1 LILLTSLVSQI
12 SSFDKVLEKA
22 KIDGIDS
29 HDLEIFVEKKVRHLH
44 VKIDLKPAITGLISL
59 DKFATQLSK
68 NSPESLESA
77 LQKSLRKR
85 VNRIVDRLSRISGK
99 EYLAVREKRSI
110 EFLGDL
116 IFDIFGNPGPSDWKK
131 VNSNILALEGALK
144 RIDNNA
150 GILHS
155 DIDSDR
161 HIIEQ
166 HNQELKSISQLVNR
180 NQNDV
185 IAMTK
190 EFHGLKTFFEI
201 STLADTLDSLTN
213 ALVEIRNQ
221 GLRGYCSDR
230 AVDKQ
235 FLIDNLQN
243 IEANKAGISPVYGS
257 WEWRNYYRYEMCSL
271 ALVNEV
277 LWVTVRIPL
286 VKKSERLTRVIPS
299 HSMKSVLNR
308 AEMYGIKMVLF
319 KEKDN
324 DKFHIMTQAAFDLC
338 NVYGNTRTCVVRD
351 VRILAQSS
359 VFAIEFLVDRFML
372 VSNKLASIQVTE
384 KCPGKVRD
392 ITVKLDSVIS
402 TPANCSYQMSNGFL
416 IEERVADVDVME
428 EVGIILIDKLE
439 INEIVNYHENVSHLM
454 IEAITNRS
462 NSHLFEKN
470 RIEINEA
477 LEKVNTKHESS
488 WQFFNTEKWIFV
500 GITIFVLIVMALSK
514 IKLLLSTRKLRNA
527 TKGDIA
533 ELRLNLRSTRDE
545 FRQESMSLHE
555 LNKKY
560 EEVDDQIT
568 ANSNELKKADF
579 SSPIHRSQFL

>member
-1 LILLTSLVSQI
+1 MEGSKWWSTLPIALILLSNVVILAN
-12 SSFDKVLEKA
+12 SFDKVLDKA

-44 VKIDLKPAITGLISL
+44 VKIDLKPAISGLISL
-59 DKFATQLSK
+59 DKYAKQLSK
-68 NSPESLESA
+68 NEPESLEAA
-77 LQKSLRKR
+77 LQKSLQKR
-85 VNRIVDRLSRISGK
+85 VSRIVDRLSRITGK
-99 EYLAVREKRSI
+99 EYLAVSEKRSI
-110 EFLGDL
+110 EFIGDL
-116 IFDIFGNPGPSDWKK
+116 ISDIFGNPGPSDWKK

-144 RIDNNA
+144 RIDSNA

-166 HNQELKSISQLVNR
+166 HNQELKSISQMVNQ

-190 EFHGLKTFFEI
+190 EFYGLKTFFEI
-201 STLADTLDSLTN
+201 STLADSLDSLTN
-213 ALVEIRNQ
+213 ALVEIKNQ

-243 IEANKAGISPVYGS
+243 IEANKAGISPIYGS
-257 WEWRNYYRYEMCSL
+257 WEWRNYYRFEMCSL
-271 ALVNEV
+271 ALVKEA

-286 VKKSERLTRVIPS
+286 VKKSERLTRVIPN
-299 HSMKSVLNR
+299 HSMKYVLNR
-308 AEMYGIKMVLF
+308 AEMYGVRMLLF

-338 NVYGNTRTCVVRD
+338 NVYGSTRTCGVRD
-351 VRILAQSS
+351 VRIMSQSS
-359 VFAIEFLVDRFML
+359 VIAIEFLVDRFML

-384 KCPGKVRD
+384 KCPNKVSE
-392 ITVKLDSVIS
+392 ITVRLDSVIT

-416 IEERVADVDVME
+416 IEERVADVEVME
-428 EVGIILIDKLE
+428 EVGIISINKLE
-439 INEIVNYHENVSHLM
+439 INEIVNYHENVSHVM
-454 IEAITNRS
+454 IEAITNRT
-462 NSHLFEKN
+462 NSHIFEKN
-470 RIEINEA
+470 RQEINEA

-488 WQFFNTEKWIFV
+488 WQSFKLEKWIFV
-500 GITIFVLIVMALSK
+500 GITSSVLILMTLCK
-514 IKLLLSTRKLRNA
+514 IKMLLSARRLRNI

-533 ELRLNLRSTRDE
+533 ELRLNLRSTRD
-545 FRQESMSLHE
+545 
-555 LNKKY
+555 
-560 EEVDDQIT
+560 
-568 ANSNELKKADF
+568 
-579 SSPIHRSQFL
+579 

>member
-1 LILLTSLVSQI
+1 
-12 SSFDKVLEKA
+12 
-22 KIDGIDS
+22 
-29 HDLEIFVEKKVRHLH
+29 
-44 VKIDLKPAITGLISL
+44 
-59 DKFATQLSK
+59 
-68 NSPESLESA
+68 
-77 LQKSLRKR
+77 
-85 VNRIVDRLSRISGK
+85 
-99 EYLAVREKRSI
+99 
-110 EFLGDL
+110 
-116 IFDIFGNPGPSDWKK
+116 
-131 VNSNILALEGALK
+131 
-144 RIDNNA
+144 
-150 GILHS
+150 
-155 DIDSDR
+155 
-161 HIIEQ
+161 
-166 HNQELKSISQLVNR
+166 
-180 NQNDV
+180 
-185 IAMTK
+185 
-190 EFHGLKTFFEI
+190 
-201 STLADTLDSLTN
+201 
-213 ALVEIRNQ
+213 
-221 GLRGYCSDR
+221 
-230 AVDKQ
+230 
-235 FLIDNLQN
+235 
-243 IEANKAGISPVYGS
+243 
-257 WEWRNYYRYEMCSL
+257 
-271 ALVNEV
+271 
-277 LWVTVRIPL
+277 
-286 VKKSERLTRVIPS
+286 
-299 HSMKSVLNR
+299 
-308 AEMYGIKMVLF
+308 LF

-514 IKLLLSTRKLRNA
+514 IKLLLSARRLRNA

-533 ELRLNLRSTRDE
+533 ELRLNL
-545 FRQESMSLHE
+545 
-555 LNKKY
+555 
-560 EEVDDQIT
+560 
-568 ANSNELKKADF
+568 
-579 SSPIHRSQFL
+579 